1 MQSDKHTKTIA
12 IIGAG
17 FCGTLMA
24 VHLLRRPIGVRQHI
38 VLVNRSGPMARGI
51 AYGTA
56 STAHVLN
63 VPAGRMGAFSS
74 DEQGFHEFV
83 QRVDPAFE
91 PGSFVPRS
99 LYGDYLDH
107 LLSEAVR
114 CAPDGCS
121 LQTVVGNVVRIV
133 PAASDIPSG
142 STSSN
147 EDTEGAHLTM
157 SDGSVI
163 DADRV
168 VLCVGNYAP
177 ADPPIGADQRYFY
190 MSPRYVRDPWS
201 PGILARVAP
210 DRPALVIGTGLT
222 MLDIVLDL
230 RDRGHR
236 APIYAV
242 SRRGLLPQAHR
253 RLDAHPSHDDSLVD
267 DMLAQPGARHYLRVV
282 TRHAKRAI
290 AAGQDWRDVV
300 GSLRARTPQLWHALS
315 LDERRRFLRR
325 LRSYWDVHRHR
336 CAPQLGERLEAA
348 LASGSLSVLTGSVTG
363 YRERDDH
370 VDVTLSVRGKAAPQ
384 HLEVGTVINCTGPA
398 ANVDQIDEPLLS
410 GLRADGLLVAD
421 GLGLGFEID
430 DAYRLIARDGAPSR
444 WLYYVGPF
452 LKGRDWEATAVPEL
466 RRHVEKVVEELHR
479 SSVFSRGQP
488 V

>member
-1 MQSDKHTKTIA
+1 MKTKTIA

-24 VHLLRRPIGVRQHI
+24 VHLLRRPLAIPLRI
-38 VLVNRSGPMARGI
+38 VLVNRSGPMARGV
-51 AYGTA
+51 AYGTG

-63 VPAGRMGAFSS
+63 VPAGRMGALSGDDLS
-74 DEQGFHEFV
+74 FHEFA
-83 QRVDPAFE
+83 QRCDPAFG

-107 LLSEAVR
+107 LLTDAIRS
-114 CAPDGCS
+114 APDGCS
-121 LQTVVGNVVRIV
+121 LRTVIGNVVRIA
-133 PAASDIPSG
+133 PTGD
-142 STSSN
+142 N
-147 EDTEGAHLTM
+147 DGARLAM
-157 SDGSVI
+157 SDGTAI

-168 VLCVGNYAP
+168 VLCIGNYAP
-177 ADPPIGADQRYFY
+177 ADPPIGADQRFFY

-201 PGILARVAP
+201 PGILAHVAP

-222 MLDIVLDL
+222 MLDIALDL

-236 APIYAV
+236 APIHAI

-253 RLDAHPSHDDSLVD
+253 RLDAHPSHDDTLVD
-267 DMLAQPGARHYLRVV
+267 EMLAQPAARHYLRVV
-282 TRHAKRAI
+282 TRHAKRAV
-290 AAGQDWRDVV
+290 AAGHDWRDVV
-300 GSLRARTPQLWHALS
+300 GSLRARTPQLWHALT

-336 CAPQLGERLEAA
+336 CAPQLGERLEAE
-348 LASGSLSVLTGSVTG
+348 LASGALRVLAGTVAG
-363 YRERDDH
+363 YNENDEG
-370 VDVTLSVRGKAAPQ
+370 VDVTLNVRGETVPRRI
-384 HLEVGTVINCTGPA
+384 EVGTVINCTGPA

-410 GLRADGLLVAD
+410 GLRADGLLVPDA
-421 GLGLGFEID
+421 LGLGFEID
-430 DAYRLIARDGAPSR
+430 ADYRLIARDGAPSP

-466 RRHVEKVVEELHR
+466 RRHVERVVDELHR
-479 SSVFSRGQP
+479 SGVAAQGLR